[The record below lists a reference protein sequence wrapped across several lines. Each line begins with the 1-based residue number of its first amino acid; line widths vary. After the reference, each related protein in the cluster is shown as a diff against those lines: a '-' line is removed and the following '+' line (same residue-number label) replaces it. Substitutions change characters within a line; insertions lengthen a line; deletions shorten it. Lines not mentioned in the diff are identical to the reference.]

1 MIPDDSRC
9 LISEAYSEEH
19 NLLIFFCTLTPA
31 LSQEER
37 EHPVPSPPG
46 RGLG

>member
-37 EHPVPSPPG
+37 EHPNTLL
-46 RGLG
+46 LGEG

>member
-31 LSQEER
+31 LSQQER
-37 EHPVPSPPG
+37 EHPNPLL
-46 RGLG
+46 LGEG